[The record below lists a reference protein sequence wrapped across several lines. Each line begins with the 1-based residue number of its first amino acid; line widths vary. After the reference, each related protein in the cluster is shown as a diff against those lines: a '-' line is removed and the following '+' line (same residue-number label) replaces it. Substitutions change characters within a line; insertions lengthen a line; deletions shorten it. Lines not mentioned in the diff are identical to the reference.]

1 MQSPEVVAGII
12 GSLLCHYP
20 VPILLAI
27 PAILGILA
35 IARHTCHYPVPTPL
49 VITGTAE
56 LLHPGHHTG
65 YAGSAG
71 PGKTLLPSLV
81 IDASVGAKH
90 KQKLRGFEPQLS
102 EEIKEMLALSL
113 YLHWFQIDNFT

>member
-1 MQSPEVVAGII
+1 MMTRGDRAITGAGAVT
-12 GSLLCHYP
+12 GGGCWYYRKPP
-20 VPILLAI
+20 VPL
-27 PAILGILA
+27 PGT
-35 IARHTCHYPVPTPL
+35 HTTGHTSHTWYTCHCSPYLPLVPTPL

-81 IDASVGAKH
+81 IDASAIARQMHGK
-90 KQKLRGFEPQLS
+90 
-102 EEIKEMLALSL
+102 I
-113 YLHWFQIDNFT
+113 

>member
-1 MQSPEVVAGII
+1 MNDDKGGIEPSQGQVQSPEVVAGII

-56 LLHPGHHTG
+56 LLHPGHQTG

-81 IDASVGAKH
+81 IDASVGRAQVW
-90 KQKLRGFEPQLS
+90 KQKPE
-102 EEIKEMLALSL
+102 SL
-113 YLHWFQIDNFT
+113 KTMTW

>member
-1 MQSPEVVAGII
+1 MNDDKGGIEPSQGQVQSPEVVAGII

-81 IDASVGAKH
+81 IDASTIARQMHGKNIV
-90 KQKLRGFEPQLS
+90 S
-102 EEIKEMLALSL
+102 IK
-113 YLHWFQIDNFT
+113 

>member
-1 MQSPEVVAGII
+1 MNDDKGGIEPSQGQVQSPEVVAGII

-56 LLHPGHHTG
+56 LLHPGHQTG

-81 IDASVGAKH
+81 IDASTIARQMHGKNVV
-90 KQKLRGFEPQLS
+90 S
-102 EEIKEMLALSL
+102 IK
-113 YLHWFQIDNFT
+113 